1 MIPIIETEKNNQTNL
16 LSKHSKGEEGKGDF
30 AELFGLLTQNTQEI
44 ESPHNKISKTT
55 NKKESKES
63 LNLESKEN
71 LDLKTDLKMNKKND
85 KNGDFSFNINQESN
99 LKNEEK
105 KSLKTTQILNP
116 KNPKELLE
124 FTKAQNIQSST
135 KTLKDITQIANKLQ
149 LNLQKISIIKDEAQ
163 KEISIKNITNQ
174 QETQI
179 LQKSTKTLS
188 NKQADNLLNMI
199 LQDKEL
205 LSKASKKSE
214 SNQNLKNKEILESK
228 DIPLTKIQNS
238 KIAKMGDEILEKEIS
253 SKTSKKLETKET
265 NQALNTKE
273 TLKKDNIKPE
283 IKNSHKF
290 KENEIPVSSN
300 KTDNPS
306 KTLETKEMPIKDNI
320 KQENIINIK
329 KENLKE
335 EMKDKNQIKNFSQKT
350 ITEEKQTQEIRSE
363 IKKENS
369 SAQDKQTKN
378 KKDPFSKKTTK
389 ESLETIS
396 IKQQKKT
403 TQDLNNKDIL
413 MKEEVKQENVS
424 SLNANLTNI
433 SNEESQKSQNFLENL
448 LKIEIPQK
456 TKNIKYED
464 LEKETKEK
472 KTNKT
477 HQEIYQSSV
486 QNQNNLLLS
495 PRETFAHFSDK
506 LREALQNYKPP
517 ITKISLE
524 LNPESLG
531 SVELTITKIGD
542 KINVQIGSNQNA
554 LQLFMQNMQD
564 FKNQLNNVGFSEVT
578 MDFKDTGGNSF
589 SQNNGGNFSDS
600 RQQNSHQQQ
609 KRNENGLQ
617 IYQQAEETNRE
628 ISHLD
633 LSFSYYA

>member
-63 LNLESKEN
+63 LNLEIKEN

-85 KNGDFSFNINQESN
+85 KNGDLNFNINQESN

-105 KSLKTTQILNP
+105 KSFKTTQILNP

-124 FTKAQNIQSST
+124 FTKEQNIQSSA

-149 LNLQKISIIKDEAQ
+149 LNLQKISITKDEAQ

-188 NKQADNLLNMI
+188 NKQADNLLSMI

-214 SNQNLKNKEILESK
+214 SNQTLKNKEILESK
-228 DIPLTKIQNS
+228 DIPLAKIQNS
-238 KIAKMGDEILEKEIS
+238 KIAKIGDEILEKEIS

-290 KENEIPVSSN
+290 KENEILVSSN

-320 KQENIINIK
+320 KQEN
-329 KENLKE
+329 LKE

-350 ITEEKQTQEIRSE
+350 IIEEKQTQEIRSE

-378 KKDPFSKKTTK
+378 KKDPFSQKTTK
-389 ESLETIS
+389 ESLETTS

-403 TQDLNNKDIL
+403 AQDLNNKDIL
-413 MKEEVKQENVS
+413 IKEEVKHENVS
-424 SLNANLTNI
+424 SLNANPTNI
-433 SNEESQKSQNFLENL
+433 SNEELQKSQNFLENL

-464 LEKETKEK
+464 LEKEAKEK

-495 PRETFAHFSDK
+495 PRETFVHFSDK

>member
-306 KTLETKEMPIKDNI
+306 KTLETKEMLIKDNI

-363 IKKENS
+363 IKKENFS
-369 SAQDKQTKN
+369 TQDKQTKN
-378 KKDPFSKKTTK
+378 KKDPISQKTTK
-389 ESLETIS
+389 ESLETTS

-403 TQDLNNKDIL
+403 TQDSNNKDIL